1 MVKRLLLCAI
11 SLILILSS
19 FVTLTSC
26 SKPPEYAEI
35 EERFIELV
43 EASYEI
49 NKVLFGTGLPT
60 DERIYDPW
68 DNMKTYGRVDENG
81 EPKLG
86 KDGKQLIGYYCY
98 FEDKDHGDLLAYR
111 DGATAKTV
119 YLQVSKAPVDGKEA
133 VYVNT
138 ESGKYYYATDYTP
151 KEGVR
156 YYGNSDPAN
165 YDYVSVD
172 SEYLSIEQIKMA
184 AEKVYSLDYLN
195 TSVYEALFTGAV
207 TADNIEGLESL
218 SARYIEYMNA
228 ADGDTTAVLMQS
240 NTYPALV
247 SETRI
252 FDFSTAKMVKPSSK
266 KLVNIEVETYLRS
279 APDDRITVR
288 VTMVLVD
295 GEWFL
300 DSGTY

>member
-1 MVKRLLLCAI
+1 MVKKFLLCFI
-11 SLILILSS
+11 SIALLVSGALTLS
-19 FVTLTSC
+19 SC

-49 NKVLFGTGLPT
+49 NKVLFGIGLPT

-98 FEDKDHGDLLAYR
+98 FEDSEYGDLLAYR

-119 YLQVSKAPVDGKEA
+119 YLSVSKTQIEGKQLVFTHPE
-133 VYVNT
+133 
-138 ESGKYYYATDYTP
+138 KDLYYYATDYLP
-151 KEGVR
+151 PDGVR
-156 YYGNSDPAN
+156 YYSDKDPTN
-165 YDYVSVD
+165 YDYVSVE
-172 SEYLSIEQIKMA
+172 SEFLSVDQIKMA
-184 AEKVYSLDYLN
+184 AEKVYSPEYLEAL
-195 TSVYEALFTGAV
+195 YESLFTGVAV
-207 TADNIEGLESL
+207 PEEAQGLAGL

-228 ADGDTTAVLMQS
+228 ENGDTTAVLMQS
-240 NTYPALV
+240 NTFEPLV
-247 SETRI
+247 TETRV
-252 FDFSTAKMVKPSSK
+252 FDFSTATMVKPSNK
-266 KLVNIEVETYLRS
+266 KLVNIEVETYLPS
-279 APDDRITVR
+279 APEDRLTVR
-288 VTMVLVD
+288 VTLALVN
-295 GEWFL
+295 GQWFL

>member
-1 MVKRLLLCAI
+1 MVKRILVCVI
-11 SLILILSS
+11 SLVLVSLSIVS
-19 FVTLTSC
+19 LASC
-26 SKPPEYAEI
+26 SKPPEYAQI

-49 NKVLFGTGLPT
+49 NKVLFGEGLPT

-68 DNMKTYGRVDENG
+68 SNMKTYGRVDENG

-98 FEDKDHGDLLAYR
+98 FEDRAYGELLAYR
-111 DGATAKTV
+111 DGAAAKTV

-133 VYVNT
+133 VYVNGG
-138 ESGKYYYATDYTP
+138 SGKYYYATDYTP
-151 KEGVR
+151 KAGIR
-156 YYGNSDPAN
+156 YYDDKDPAD
-165 YDYVSVD
+165 YDYVSA
-172 SEYLSIEQIKMA
+172 SSKYLSIEQIKME
-184 AEKVYSLDYLN
+184 AEEVYSLDYLN
-195 TSVYEALFTGAV
+195 TSVYEALFTGSV
-207 TADNIEGLESL
+207 TADNVEGLESL
-218 SARYIEYMNA
+218 SARYIEYMNVA
-228 ADGDTTAVLMQS
+228 EGDTVAALMQS

-247 SETRI
+247 KETRI

-266 KLVNIEVETYLRS
+266 KLVNIEVETYLES
-279 APDDRITVR
+279 SPDERVTVR